1 MTSSRKHSAI
11 LIIWLTLFSPFS
23 LFSQVK
29 SDKEIPSDCE
39 YVRGILDLVLAQG
52 ANIEDSDIILIFRLG
67 KGEKSKKVINRRMEV
82 VRNHINFRKQNLEK
96 FVLAEGEKTNG
107 LGKVEIYIKGKL
119 TEVLFAKKNVNLGY
133 NCLEEAF

>member
-1 MTSSRKHSAI
+1 MTSNKIHSAI
-11 LIIWLTLFSPFS
+11 LIIWLTLLSPFS
-23 LFSQVK
+23 LFSQIK

-39 YVRGILDLVLAQG
+39 YVRGILDATLAQV
-52 ANIEDSDIILIFRLG
+52 ADIEDSNVILIFRLG
-67 KGEKSKKVINRRMEV
+67 KGEKSKAVINRRMEL
-82 VRNHINFRKQNLEK
+82 VRNHINFRKQNPEK

-133 NCLEEAF
+133 DCFSR